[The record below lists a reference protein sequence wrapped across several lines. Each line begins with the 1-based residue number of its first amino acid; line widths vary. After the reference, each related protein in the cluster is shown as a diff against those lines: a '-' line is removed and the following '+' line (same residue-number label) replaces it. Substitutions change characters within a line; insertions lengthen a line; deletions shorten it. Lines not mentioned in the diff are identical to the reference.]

1 MRRITFSIP
10 WPLSGLETRDV
21 LSFAFQTALV
31 SYLGY
36 FLIENIKPG
45 FVTGYMDLNW
55 WLWAAIVTGVVSAI
69 WPYVV
74 PEAQMPKTKPV
85 WRDYFW
91 ITLLAL
97 GTVAVM
103 WYKLESLGT
112 IGKVIAGL
120 SGAVVFS
127 MSLLVWYDRDEPTQ

>member
-1 MRRITFSIP
+1 MRRITVSFP
-10 WPLSGLETRDV
+10 WPLTGVETREV
-21 LSFAFQTALV
+21 LSFAFQTSLV
-31 SYLGY
+31 SYLGF

-55 WLWAAIVTGVVSAI
+55 WLWAAIITGVVSAV

-74 PEAQMPKTKPV
+74 PEAKREPV
-85 WRDYFW
+85 KIGWREYVW
-91 ITLLAL
+91 LGLIAA

-103 WYKLESLGT
+103 WYKLGSLGT

-127 MSLLVWYDRDEPTQ
+127 LALLVYYDRDEQSE

>member
-1 MRRITFSIP
+1 MRRVTFSVP
-10 WPLSGLETRDV
+10 WPLTGIETRDV

-31 SYLGY
+31 SYLGF

-45 FVTGYMDLNW
+45 SVTGYMDLNW
-55 WLWAAIVTGVVSAI
+55 WLWAAVVTGVLSAI

-74 PEAQMPKTKPV
+74 PEAKRKAENIG
-85 WRDYFW
+85 WREYLW
-91 ITLLAL
+91 LSLIAIT
-97 GTVAVM
+97 TVAVM
-103 WYKLESLGT
+103 WYKLGSLGT

-127 MSLLVWYDRDEPTQ
+127 LCLLVYYDRDETKD